1 MITNEELK
9 QYLLAIDDIIEVEV
23 EGDGYHYQITIVSD
37 VFIGKTAVAR
47 QQWVYAKLND
57 FIISGQL
64 HAVNMKTWTNA
75 EWEKQHG

>member
-9 QYLLAIDDIIEVEV
+9 QHLLAESDIDYVEV
-23 EGDGYHYQITIVSD
+23 DGDGYHYQLTVVSEA
-37 VFIGKTAVAR
+37 FTGKTKVAR
-47 QQWVYAKLND
+47 QQWVYAKMND

-64 HAVNMKTWTNA
+64 HAVNMKTWTKA

>member
-9 QYLLAIDDIIEVEV
+9 QHLLAESDIYYVEV
-23 EGDGYHYQITIVSD
+23 DGDGYHYQLTVVSEA
-37 VFIGKTAVAR
+37 FTGRTKVAR
-47 QQWVYAKLND
+47 QQWVYAKMND

-64 HAVNMKTWTNA
+64 HAVNMKTWTKA